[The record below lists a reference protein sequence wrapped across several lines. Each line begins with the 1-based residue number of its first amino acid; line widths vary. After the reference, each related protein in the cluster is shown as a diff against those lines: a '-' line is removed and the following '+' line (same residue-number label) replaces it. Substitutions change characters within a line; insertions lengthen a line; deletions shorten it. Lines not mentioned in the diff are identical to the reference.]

1 MNNQDDPFYQLGPVR
16 KYLDSVDKW
25 DQNSSGVWK
34 KNLLQKLCRNLYKFG
49 YVQNLSN
56 MTYVITL
63 NVSENALS
71 NDPDT
76 SDLDILK
83 RNFYINLD
91 FLCPNVELIPSILE
105 FLTSRRPE
113 RQRDQG
119 ENISVEIKD
128 ICRRNNVRV
137 DDNWQ
142 ADRPYSNFKDIVEFF
157 VSANG
162 PPRIQQNLAQ
172 LFEERHI
179 GPSSQPFFNFIK
191 ETIRNVSEGSPRVYS
206 PCVSIV
212 QSSMYGKSRLIKDL
226 ACHHVYISYMC
237 LRQEL
242 ASGYPRACFGRS
254 IDRRETSGYFRY
266 SNDSAFAC
274 DVVLF
279 LICTLEVIVEGLE
292 RNDDDFTTLER
303 FWNLQETSLVF
314 EQNVEMRFLEKRDS
328 IGYIWGS
335 IRDESAVTITE
346 DSVVISEGVKD
357 LLRTGW
363 RKYCSALK
371 RNKDPKIEEC
381 FVLAI
386 DEARSLGIQSKP
398 DTMSEPFLKIFKRVA
413 RFFNTAILWRGFAI
427 IFAGTPAAIS
437 DLSPPPEDDSSL
449 IATDTIDAH
458 PWYNLGTFDLHVR
471 WGETPLTLDFTEI
484 GTLRYYAKFGR
495 PSWKLY
501 TDSGH
506 ENELLPVASAK
517 LRGRHIDNLSK
528 YQLLYPVYAPSM
540 SHDYRIAES
549 LVESR
554 MATLQWVSDHRD
566 KIEVVYPSEP
576 ILALAAHRLLEGE
589 NDCELVTD
597 LITDRPMPS
606 GDAGE
611 LIARWMLL
619 DALKTA
625 GLRDGMQSNYCR
637 VRDLF
642 NGLQENYLVTSNHP
656 DEHHLLNGRIHINHW
671 KILDSKCTLNDLA
684 EGFLRGCGFCF
695 KTNQPAF
702 DLVIPIYLE
711 SEHVDL
717 TNIRLFEGDKNIEW
731 AKEEKDAVRQAFSVI
746 VIQVRNNQNS
756 SDDKYEKIH
765 DQMVH
770 HSQQIFERKR
780 PYIIT
785 AYFQLGESPPVGYRN
800 EPSYKMNLANFFS
813 IQEDSGDTTRPE
825 GDAVLNQ
832 DFALAYDIRVTATN
846 ANKEFIDKYREVVL
860 YGRKRRQL
868 RRNQRGARPET
879 LTVRADD
886 GDGGEQS
893 EGVGEREIPDAPNV
907 LPQPQDANEDQR
919 QVIPDAPNVLPQPQ
933 DANEDQRQVIP
944 DAPNV
949 LPQPQDA
956 NEDQRQVLQ
965 IPSILSRLRPRSA
978 IRPKYT

>member
-1 MNNQDDPFYQLGPVR
+1 MNNRDDPFYQLGPVR
-16 KYLDSVDKW
+16 KYLGLVAKSY
-25 DQNSSGVWK
+25 QNNLGSWK
-34 KNLLQKLCRNLYKFG
+34 KSLLQELCENLYKFG

-63 NVSENALS
+63 NVSENALP

-76 SDLDILK
+76 SALDILK

-91 FLCPNVELIPSILE
+91 FLCPYVELIPCILE
-105 FLTSRRPE
+105 FLISQRPE
-113 RQRDQG
+113 VQPYRGR
-119 ENISVEIKD
+119 NITAVIKD
-128 ICRRNNVRV
+128 IFLRNNVRV
-137 DDNWQ
+137 DNIWQ

-162 PPRIQQNLAQ
+162 PPRIQQKLAQ
-172 LFEERHI
+172 LFEVRHM
-179 GPSSQPFFNFIK
+179 GPSSRPFFNFIK
-191 ETIRNVSEGSPRVYS
+191 ETIRNVSEGFPRVYS
-206 PCVSIV
+206 PCVYIV
-212 QSSMYGKSRLIKDL
+212 QSSMYGKSRLIKNL
-226 ACHHVYISYMC
+226 ACHHVYASYMC
-237 LRQEL
+237 FREGFI
-242 ASGYPRACFGRS
+242 SGYPRACFGRS
-254 IDRRETSGYFRY
+254 IDRGKTLGYFRY

-292 RNDDDFTTLER
+292 RNDDDFTTVEK

-328 IGYIWGS
+328 IGYIWET
-335 IRDESAVTITE
+335 IRDQSAVRITE
-346 DSVVISEGVKD
+346 DSVVISEDVKD

-363 RKYCSALK
+363 HKYCSALK

-506 ENELLPVASAK
+506 ENELLADATAR
-517 LRGRHIDNLSK
+517 LRGRDIDSLSK
-528 YQLLYPVYAPSM
+528 QQLLYAVYAPLM
-540 SHDYRIAES
+540 NHDYRTAER
-549 LVESR
+549 LVESQ
-554 MATLQWVSDHRD
+554 MATLEWVSDNHGQ
-566 KIEVVYPSEP
+566 IEVGYPSEP

-589 NDCELVTD
+589 RDDILVSH
-597 LITDRPMPS
+597 LIIERALCI

-611 LIARWMLL
+611 FIARWMLL
-619 DALKTA
+619 DALKTT
-625 GLRDGMQSNYCR
+625 GLRDGVQSNYCR

-642 NGLQENYLVTSNHP
+642 NGLQEKYLVTCSSDHP
-656 DEHHLLNGRIHINHW
+656 NEHHLLNGRIHINHW
-671 KILDSKCTLNDLA
+671 KTLESTCTLNDLA

-695 KTNQPAF
+695 GRNQQAF
-702 DLVIPIYLE
+702 NLLIPVYLE

-717 TNIRLFEGDKNIEW
+717 TNIRLFEGDKNREW
-731 AKEEKDAVRQAFSVI
+731 EKEEKDAVHQAFSVI

-756 SDDKYEKIH
+756 RDAKYKKIH
-765 DQMVH
+765 DHMVR
-770 HSQQIFERKR
+770 HSQKIFERKR

-785 AYFQLGESPPVGYRN
+785 AYFQLGETPPVGYRN
-800 EPSYKMNLANFFS
+800 KPSYKTKWTRFFS
-813 IQEDSGDTTRPE
+813 IRKDSGDITRSE
-825 GDAVLNQ
+825 GDAVLSP
-832 DFALAYDIRVTATN
+832 DFALAYDIRVTVTN
-846 ANKEFIDKYREVVL
+846 VNKEFIHKYRRVALSCQPEKL
-860 YGRKRRQL
+860 EKL
-868 RRNQRGARPET
+868 RRNQRGAT
-879 LTVRADD
+879 QKALNFHADD
-886 GDGGEQS
+886 GNGGEQS
-893 EGVGEREIPDAPNV
+893 EGVEEREIPDAPNIIV
-907 LPQPQDANEDQR
+907 QPQDANEDQGHEGIELE
-919 QVIPDAPNVLPQPQ
+919 V
-933 DANEDQRQVIP
+933 
-944 DAPNV
+944 
-949 LPQPQDA
+949 
-956 NEDQRQVLQ
+956 
-965 IPSILSRLRPRSA
+965 PSILTRLYPRSA
-978 IRPKYT
+978 TRPKYT

>member
-16 KYLDSVDKW
+16 KYLGLVAKSY
-25 DQNSSGVWK
+25 QNNLGSWK
-34 KNLLQKLCRNLYKFG
+34 KSLLQELCENLYKFG

-76 SDLDILK
+76 SALDILK

-91 FLCPNVELIPSILE
+91 FLCPYVELIPCILE
-105 FLTSRRPE
+105 FLTSQRPE
-113 RQRDQG
+113 LRPYRG
-119 ENISVEIKD
+119 RNITAVIKD
-128 ICRRNNVRV
+128 ICRRNNVQV
-137 DDNWQ
+137 DNNWQ

-162 PPRIQQNLAQ
+162 PPRIQQKLAQ
-172 LFEERHI
+172 LFEVRHM

-191 ETIRNVSEGSPRVYS
+191 KTIRNVSEGFPRVYS
-206 PCVSIV
+206 PCVYIV

-237 LRQEL
+237 FREEL
-242 ASGYPRACFGRS
+242 ISGYPRACFARS
-254 IDRRETSGYFRY
+254 IDRGNTSGYFRY

-292 RNDDDFTTLER
+292 RNDDDFTTVEK

-328 IGYIWGS
+328 IGYIWET
-335 IRDESAVTITE
+335 IRDQSAVRITE
-346 DSVVISEGVKD
+346 DSVVISEDVKD

-363 RKYCSALK
+363 HKYRSALK

-413 RFFNTAILWRGFAI
+413 RFLNTAILWRGFAI

-449 IATDTIDAH
+449 IATDTTDAY
-458 PWYNLGTFDLHVR
+458 PWHDLGTFDLHVR
-471 WGETPLTLDFTEI
+471 WAETPLTLDFSEI
-484 GTLRYYAKFGR
+484 GTLRSYAKFGR

-506 ENELLPVASAK
+506 ENELLADATAK
-517 LRGRHIDNLSK
+517 LAGRHIDRLSK
-528 YQLLYPVYAPSM
+528 DQLLYVVYAPLM
-540 SHDYRIAES
+540 SHDYRVAERF
-549 LVESR
+549 VESR
-554 MATLQWVSDHRD
+554 MATLQWVSDYHD

-589 NDCELVTD
+589 RDDYLVFA
-597 LITDRPMPS
+597 LLAERGGLPS
-606 GDAGE
+606 GDAGKF
-611 LIARWMLL
+611 IVRWMLL

-625 GLRDGMQSNYCR
+625 GLRDGVQSNYCR

-642 NGLQENYLVTSNHP
+642 NGLEEKYLVTCSSNHP
-656 DEHHLLNGRIHINHW
+656 NQHPLLNGRIHINHW
-671 KILDSKCTLNDLA
+671 KTLGSTCTLNDLA

-695 KTNQPAF
+695 KENKLAF
-702 DLVIPIYLE
+702 NLVIPIYLE

-717 TNIRLFEGDKNIEW
+717 TNIRLFEGDKNREW
-731 AKEEKDAVRQAFSVI
+731 EKEEKDAVRQAFSVI

-756 SDDKYEKIH
+756 RDGKYKTVH
-765 DQMVH
+765 GRMVR
-770 HSQQIFERKR
+770 HSQQIFEKKR

-785 AYFQLGESPPVGYRN
+785 AYFQLGETPPVGYRN
-800 EPSYKMNLANFFS
+800 KPSYKKNLARFFS
-813 IQEDSGDTTRPE
+813 IQKDSGYIAHPE
-825 GDAVLNQ
+825 GSAVLNP
-832 DFALAYDIRVTATN
+832 DFALAYDIRVTVTN
-846 ANKEFIDKYREVVL
+846 TNKEFIDRYRGVTRYSKE
-860 YGRKRRQL
+860 RK
-868 RRNQRGARPET
+868 G
-879 LTVRADD
+879 
-886 GDGGEQS
+886 
-893 EGVGEREIPDAPNV
+893 
-907 LPQPQDANEDQR
+907 
-919 QVIPDAPNVLPQPQ
+919 
-933 DANEDQRQVIP
+933 
-944 DAPNV
+944 
-949 LPQPQDA
+949 
-956 NEDQRQVLQ
+956 
-965 IPSILSRLRPRSA
+965 
-978 IRPKYT
+978 